1 MKLGSDAIS
10 NSKFSVICLGPRPH
24 GTSLSGM
31 AWFMITLYTT
41 LVTAAA
47 RYNRAIQ
54 RKVS

>member
-1 MKLGSDAIS
+1 MKVGSDLIS
-10 NSKFSVICLGPRPH
+10 NSKFSVICLGPRAY

-41 LVTAAA
+41 FVSAAA
-47 RYNRAIQ
+47 RYNEVIQ